1 MVQRR
6 WRRATA
12 APRGRPAARRLGP
25 RDGRHYGSPLLSLL
39 RSPAAVLDVLAEQAE
54 RPLRWA
60 SMPSTHRP
68 LPWLVAWRSHGTSSP
83 KPGQSLCSLINSH
96 MSLDC
101 YYNLPVSVRSPGST
115 AAQGPLRTR
124 LFPFTLSSIS
134 VADSRSRCS
143 SNHLPPPPPLPPP
156 PILHDRLDPTCTS
169 LARETWGKT
178 KDVEVLLFS
187 LVTPVSTRF
196 SNNVVPLVKG
206 ISR

>member
-1 MVQRR
+1 MRPSI
-6 WRRATA
+6 A
-12 APRGRPAARRLGP
+12 AARSKTWAPSLRERDAPWSNAGGVEPPPPLEAGRPSQTWPSRRPSLW
-25 RDGRHYGSPLLSLL
+25 LSIVESIALAI
-39 RSPAAVLDVLAEQAE
+39 RASPAAVLDLLAEQAE

-124 LFPFTLSSIS
+124 LLPAHALF
-134 VADSRSRCS
+134 
-143 SNHLPPPPPLPPP
+143 HLG
-156 PILHDRLDPTCTS
+156 RRQS
-169 LARETWGKT
+169 
-178 KDVEVLLFS
+178 
-187 LVTPVSTRF
+187 
-196 SNNVVPLVKG
+196 
-206 ISR
+206 